1 MIDNLRIAHLNVRAF
16 NDSVK
21 QNALLK
27 RVGFEYDILHLSET
41 HSTPR
46 TEASVKKA
54 YPHLEFY
61 FNHGPPFKERAD
73 GTRNEKE
80 KRKGTLIVFPSNLE
94 KASAFKI
101 ITMGQLSTLDI
112 KIGSKNFKITSVY
125 APAEA
130 ETNASLEYF
139 KQVFNP
145 VTLEPD
151 MYNIVPGDWNCGL
164 TDINH
169 MNYMDWKKHRPRSR
183 NYIQNGMLEN
193 FLCDPYCSIHETSPV
208 LVT

>member
-27 RVGFEYDILHLSET
+27 RVGFDYDVLHLSET

-61 FNHGPPFKERAD
+61 FKERAD

-80 KRKGTLIVFPSNLE
+80 KKKGTLIVFPSNLG

-101 ITMGQLSTLDI
+101 ITIGQLSTLDI
-112 KIGSKNFKITSVY
+112 KIGSMKCRITSVY

-130 ETNASLEYF
+130 ETNASL
-139 KQVFNP
+139 
-145 VTLEPD
+145 
-151 MYNIVPGDWNCGL
+151 
-164 TDINH
+164 
-169 MNYMDWKKHRPRSR
+169 
-183 NYIQNGMLEN
+183 
-193 FLCDPYCSIHETSPV
+193 
-208 LVT
+208 